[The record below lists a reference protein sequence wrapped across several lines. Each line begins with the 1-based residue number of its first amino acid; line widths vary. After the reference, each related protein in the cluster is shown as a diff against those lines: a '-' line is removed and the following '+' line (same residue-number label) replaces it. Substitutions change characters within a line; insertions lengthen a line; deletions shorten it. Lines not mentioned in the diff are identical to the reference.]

1 MDVVFH
7 RLFQHE
13 REVTRLG
20 TVAVVVCPLVIDL
33 RHRYVE
39 HALGPVDLLGDLR
52 QVGYLERSAVLL
64 D

>member
-20 TVAVVVCPLVIDL
+20 TVADL